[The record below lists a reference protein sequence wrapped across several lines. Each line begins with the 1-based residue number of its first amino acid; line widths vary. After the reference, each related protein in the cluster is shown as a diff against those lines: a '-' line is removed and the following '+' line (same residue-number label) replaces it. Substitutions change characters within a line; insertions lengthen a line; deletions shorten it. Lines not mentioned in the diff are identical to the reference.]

1 MIIDFKD
8 LTPNVVQNM
17 RNGEGS
23 VKLVKY
29 ADDVNSIVRITISKG
44 SSIGWHIHENDQEI
58 IYVISGKG
66 ICIEDDKE
74 YELVPG
80 FANYCAKGKNHSIKN
95 INDEDLE
102 LFAVITKL

>member
-1 MIIDFKD
+1 MIIDFKNI
-8 LTPNVVQNM
+8 TPNIAQNM
-17 RNGEGS
+17 RGGEGS
-23 VKLVKY
+23 VQLVKY
-29 ADDVNSIVRITISKG
+29 ADDVNSVVRITIKKG
-44 SSIGWHIHENDQEI
+44 SSIGWHIHEGDQEI

-95 INDEDLE
+95 IYDEDLE

>member
-1 MIIDFKD
+1 MIIDFKT
-8 LTPNVVQNM
+8 LTPNVVEKM

-29 ADDVNSIVRITISKG
+29 ADDVNFVVRITISKG

-80 FANYCAKGKNHSIKN
+80 YANYCAKGKNHSIKN
-95 INDEDLE
+95 IYDEDLE

>member
-1 MIIDFKD
+1 MIIDFKNI
-8 LTPNVVQNM
+8 TPNVVENM

-29 ADDVNSIVRITISKG
+29 TDDVNTIVRITISKG
-44 SSIGWHIHENDQEI
+44 SSIGWHIHEGDQEI

>member
-1 MIIDFKD
+1 MIIDFKN
-8 LTPNVVQNM
+8 LTPNVVEKM

-29 ADDVNSIVRITISKG
+29 ADDTNSVVRITISKG
-44 SSIGWHIHENDQEI
+44 SSIGWHIHEGDQEI

-66 ICIEDDKE
+66 RCIEDDKE
-74 YELVPG
+74 YELIPG
-80 FANYCAKGKNHSIKN
+80 LANYCAKGKNHSIKN
-95 INDEDLE
+95 IYDEDLE

>member
-1 MIIDFKD
+1 MIIDFKN
-8 LTPNVVQNM
+8 LQPNVVNNM

-23 VKLVKY
+23 VQLIKY
-29 ADDVNSIVRITISKG
+29 SDDVNSIVRITIKKG
-44 SSIGWHIHENDQEI
+44 SSIGWHIHEGDQEI

-74 YELVPG
+74 YEL
-80 FANYCAKGKNHSIKN
+80 FAGLSNYCAKGKNHSIKN
-95 INDEDLE
+95 IYDEDLE

>member
-1 MIIDFKD
+1 MIIDFKN
-8 LTPNVVQNM
+8 LTPNVVEKM

-29 ADDVNSIVRITISKG
+29 ADDTNSVVRITISKG
-44 SSIGWHIHENDQEI
+44 SSIGWHIHEGDQEI

-74 YELVPG
+74 YEL
-80 FANYCAKGKNHSIKN
+80 IQ
-95 INDEDLE
+95 DLQIIVQKE
-102 LFAVITKL
+102 KIIL